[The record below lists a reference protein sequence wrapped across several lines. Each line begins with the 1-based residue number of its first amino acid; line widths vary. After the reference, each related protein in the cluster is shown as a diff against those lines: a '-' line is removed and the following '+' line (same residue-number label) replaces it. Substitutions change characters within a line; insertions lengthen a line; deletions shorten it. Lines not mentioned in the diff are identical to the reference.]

1 MTSSPLQASY
11 TMPPFAFA
19 AFAAPTLTR
28 LLVALL
34 KFEASEKAIV
44 LDFFLEDFDG
54 LLKVVIDDLDL

>member
-1 MTSSPLQASY
+1 
-11 TMPPFAFA
+11 MPPFAFT

-34 KFEASEKAIV
+34 KFEASEKAII

-54 LLKVVIDDLDL
+54 LLKVVIDNLDL

>member
-11 TMPPFAFA
+11 TMPPFALA
-19 AFAAPTLTR
+19 ALATPTLAR

-34 KFEASEKAIV
+34 KFEASKKAIV
-44 LDFFLEDFDG
+44 LDLLLEDFDG